1 MVDFFVKQIFWK
13 IILSFFLSFFFFG
26 CLLLFCLVLSLF
38 FFKEKNGKK
47 YDREGFRSRV
57 EQPKMDPYCKKQR

>member
-13 IILSFFLSFFFFG
+13 IILSFFLSFFFF
-26 CLLLFCLVLSLF
+26 LVVCCCFVWFSLF